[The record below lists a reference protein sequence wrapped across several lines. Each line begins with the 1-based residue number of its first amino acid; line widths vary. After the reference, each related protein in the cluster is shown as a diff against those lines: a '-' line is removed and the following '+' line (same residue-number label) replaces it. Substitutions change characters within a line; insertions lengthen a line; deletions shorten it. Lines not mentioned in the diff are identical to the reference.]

1 MPVGDVGLHAGQ
13 LPGACLVTDCGE
25 PDALLVPAADVL
37 GERQRGH
44 RLAGCDTRQEFVPR
58 LLVGAAQQR
67 LGGQSD
73 GGEVRPAEQRATR
86 LLEDDAEIDVA
97 EARAAVLLRY
107 GEPLEAEFAGH
118 PPPDDRVVTLG
129 VGGQAAHGRLVGV
142 LGEERADDLAQFV
155 LFLAE
160 GEIHAELPVLR
171 ATSRAAC
178 LPPTPR
184 YS

>member
-1 MPVGDVGLHAGQ
+1 MSVGDVGLHAGQ
-13 LPGACLVTDCGE
+13 PPAACLVTDCGE
-25 PDALLVPAADVL
+25 PYALLVPAAAVL

-44 RLAGCDTRQEFVPR
+44 RVAGRDARQEVVSR
-58 LLVGAAQQR
+58 LLVGAAQQC
-67 LGGQSD
+67 LGGEGD
-73 GGEVRPAEQRATR
+73 GGEVRAAEQCAAR
-86 LLEDDAEIDVA
+86 LLEDDAEVDVA
-97 EARAAVLLRY
+97 EARAAVLL
-107 GEPLEAEFAGH
+107 GDSEPLEAEFAGH
-118 PPPDDRVVTLG
+118 PPPDDGVVTPG
-129 VGGQAAHGRLVGV
+129 VGGQAAHARLVGV

-160 GEIHAELPVLR
+160 GEIHAELPVVR